1 MRVLGIETTCD
12 ETAAAVVA
20 TDETGRGVILSNEI
34 LSQIAEHAPYGGV
47 VPEIAARAHV
57 EVLDVLVKRALAA
70 AGPGLIG
77 GVIVGLTTGKSLA
90 MVAGKPL
97 IAVNHLEA
105 HALSPRL
112 TDGIAFPY
120 LLLLVS
126 GGHTQ
131 LLAVRGVGDYVRLGT
146 TIDDA
151 IGEAYDKA
159 AAILGL
165 PYPGGP
171 IVDRLAQPGNDRA
184 VEFPISRLSKDSLD
198 FSFSGLKTA
207 VLYTVHGVPTRDGPA
222 PSIMSAPPQLGP
234 KRVADICASFQRAT
248 VAAVILKLTR
258 ALDAHPDA
266 RVLLVG
272 GGVSANSRLRTELAA
287 LASKRGVSLSI
298 PDMAYCLDNAA
309 MIAGFGHALLECRG
323 WVGDDLTLAA
333 AASTFL

>member
-1 MRVLGIETTCD
+1 MRR
-12 ETAAAVVA
+12 ARRRRRAR
-20 TDETGRGVILSNEI
+20 GRR
-34 LSQIAEHAPYGGV
+34 PTF
-47 VPEIAARAHV
+47 P
-57 EVLDVLVKRALAA
+57 AL
-70 AGPGLIG
+70 GLI
-77 GVIVGLTTGKSLA
+77 
-90 MVAGKPL
+90 
-97 IAVNHLEA
+97 
-105 HALSPRL
+105 
-112 TDGIAFPY
+112 
-120 LLLLVS
+120 VS
-126 GGHTQ
+126 GGHTS
-131 LLAVRGVGDYVRLGT
+131 LYRLETSTHLTRLGG

-171 IVDRLAQPGNDRA
+171 IVDRLAQTGNDRA